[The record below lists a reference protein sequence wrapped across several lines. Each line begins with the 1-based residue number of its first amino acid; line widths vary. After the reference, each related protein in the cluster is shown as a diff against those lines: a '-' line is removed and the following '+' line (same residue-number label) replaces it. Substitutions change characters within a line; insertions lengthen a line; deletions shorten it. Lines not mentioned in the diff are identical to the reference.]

1 MLVSTISCFAHPMG
15 NFSINHYSGIHIDRD
30 AIEVRYIIDVA
41 EIPTY
46 QEIQNAGIVARV
58 GDATLRPYLAQQ
70 AATWE
75 KRLRLEVNGEAI
87 KLAAGKPSVIF
98 PPGDEARA
106 DSAALLR
113 RKL

>member
-1 MLVSTISCFAHPMG
+1 MG